1 MPRPYASGVVPA
13 SADAVWSLVRDF
25 NGLPGWLPA
34 VSASELTEGGSGT
47 DVGAVRRLTLGDGG
61 IVVERLL
68 ELHDAERRCTYE
80 ILESPFAVRRYVS
93 TFRVAPVTA
102 SGEAFVEWWSE
113 FDADAADEQRLTEFF
128 AGAVYGGG
136 IGALREHF
144 AGDAPA

>member
-25 NGLPGWLPA
+25 NGLPAWLPA
-34 VSASELTEGGSGT
+34 VSASELDEGGSGAE
-47 DVGAVRRLTLGDGG
+47 VGAVRRLTLGDGG
-61 IVVERLL
+61 TVVERLL
-68 ELHDAERRCTYE
+68 EMHDAERRFTYE

-113 FDADAADEQRLTEFF
+113 YDADGADEAGLTQTF
-128 AGAVYGGG
+128 ADGIYGAG
-136 IGALREHF
+136 IAALRKNF
-144 AGDAPA
+144 AAG